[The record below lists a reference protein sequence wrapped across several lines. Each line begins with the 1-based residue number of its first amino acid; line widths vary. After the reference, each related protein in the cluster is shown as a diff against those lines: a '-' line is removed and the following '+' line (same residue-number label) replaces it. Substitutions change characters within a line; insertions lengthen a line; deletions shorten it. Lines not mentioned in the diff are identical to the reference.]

1 LGPGRYVK
9 VDNMTKQQSPYLED
23 PSEIYRRSFK
33 IVRDLIDTKRLDD
46 DIAVVAQRLVHATAM
61 PSLVDNL
68 IWTPGAAAIGRTAL
82 AHGGTILAD
91 GQMVVAG
98 ITSARLPSGVEVM
111 CTLGLGTVPG
121 IARRLKT
128 TRAAAAVT
136 LWEPWLEGAVVAIG
150 NAPTALFKLLDG
162 LASGWPRPALIL
174 GLPVGFVGAAEA
186 KQALAEGDHGVPFIA
201 LKGQLGGSAM
211 AAAAVNA
218 LCGPPPD

>member
-1 LGPGRYVK
+1 MDK
-9 VDNMTKQQSPYLED
+9 MTEQQSPYLGD

-33 IVRDLIDTKRLDD
+33 IVRDLIDTDRLDD
-46 DIAVVAQRLVHATAM
+46 DITVVAERLVHATAM
-61 PSLVDNL
+61 PTLVDVL
-68 IWTPGAAAIGRTAL
+68 AWTPGAAATGRAAL
-82 AHGGTILAD
+82 ARGGTILAD

-98 ITSARLPSGVEVM
+98 ITSARLPSGVDVM
-111 CTLGLGTVPG
+111 CTLGLGTVAG
-121 IARRLKT
+121 IAQRLNT

-186 KQALAEGDHGVPFIA
+186 KQALAEGDHGVPFIT
-201 LKGQLGGSAM
+201 LKGRHGGSAM

-218 LCGPPPD
+218 LCGPSPD